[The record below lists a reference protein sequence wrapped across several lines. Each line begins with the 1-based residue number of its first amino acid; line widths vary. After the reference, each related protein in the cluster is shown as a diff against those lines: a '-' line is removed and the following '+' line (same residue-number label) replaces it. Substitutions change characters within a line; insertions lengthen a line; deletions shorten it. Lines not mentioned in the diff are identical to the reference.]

1 MDSLKKEG
9 SYMKNSYSRL
19 CLKERWTSFILF
31 LAAGILCIAV
41 AIYAYMKQHMAYTIG
56 GSILAMISLLV
67 SGYIFQLNM
76 RRKEIKKEY
85 SYEFDR
91 ELFAK
96 ERTCPK
102 CGASIGSNVC
112 YCPKCGTKFH

>member
-1 MDSLKKEG
+1 MKEG
-9 SYMKNSYSRL
+9 RYMKNTYSRL
-19 CLKERWTSFILF
+19 CLKERWTLF
-31 LAAGILCIAV
+31 TIFLIAGILGAAIAV
-41 AIYAYMKQHMAYTIG
+41 YAFIKQYMAYTVG
-56 GSILAMISLLV
+56 GSVLAVISLLI
-67 SGYIFQLNM
+67 SGYIYQLNM

>member
-1 MDSLKKEG
+1 
-9 SYMKNSYSRL
+9 MKNSYSRL
-19 CLKERWTSFILF
+19 CLKERWTMFTIF
-31 LAAGILCIAV
+31 LIAGILCAAA
-41 AIYAYMKQHMAYTIG
+41 AIYAFIKHYMTYTVT
-56 GSILAMISLLV
+56 GSVLAIVSLLI

-112 YCPKCGTKFH
+112 YCPRCGTKFH

>member
-1 MDSLKKEG
+1 
-9 SYMKNSYSRL
+9 MKNSYSRL
-19 CLKERWTSFILF
+19 CLKERWTMFTIF
-31 LAAGILCIAV
+31 LIAGILCAAA
-41 AIYAYMKQHMAYTIG
+41 AIYTVT
-56 GSILAMISLLV
+56 GSVLAIVSLLI

-112 YCPKCGTKFH
+112 YCPRCGTKFH

>member
-1 MDSLKKEG
+1 
-9 SYMKNSYSRL
+9 MKNSYSRL
-19 CLKERWTSFILF
+19 CLKERWTMFTIF
-31 LAAGILCIAV
+31 LIAGILCAAA
-41 AIYAYMKQHMAYTIG
+41 AIYAFIKHYMTYTVT
-56 GSILAMISLLV
+56 GSVLAIVSLL
-67 SGYIFQLNM
+67 

-112 YCPKCGTKFH
+112 YCPRCGTKFH